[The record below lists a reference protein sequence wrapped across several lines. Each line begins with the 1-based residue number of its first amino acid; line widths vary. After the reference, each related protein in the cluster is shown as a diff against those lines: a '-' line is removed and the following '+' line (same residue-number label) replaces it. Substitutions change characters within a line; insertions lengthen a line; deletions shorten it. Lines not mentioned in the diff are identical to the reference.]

1 MDSSKAAMVCKNAVN
16 AVTLFVKQHQSEILT
31 ATSAIAT
38 IGAVVASAKNTRSYD
53 KNIKDEGEAIQSKMD
68 KAIVFAKS
76 YWPTLILTATAIT
89 CSSMSTV
96 LDRRKQASMLL
107 ALNALEKKFSD
118 YKQVLYDTNP
128 DAYYAQEEEW
138 KKYVYNQ
145 HHVCPS
151 PEEDLYYDEISGT
164 YFTSTHE
171 HVIDAMYNVNRMLI
185 QNGWITLY
193 NYYEILGILDNLDAS
208 EIKMSHYKG
217 WSSINEFESGMHEI
231 QWLEYF
237 INESVIDNV
246 PQTSLQI
253 LYPPEYLDEG
263 RLELELKGACCGY

>member
-1 MDSSKAAMVCKNAVN
+1 MDSSKAAMMCKNAVN

-31 ATSAIAT
+31 ATSAIST

-53 KNIKDEGEAIQSKMD
+53 KNIKDEGEAVQTKMD

-138 KKYVYNQ
+138 KKHVYNQ
-145 HHVCPS
+145 YHVCPS

-171 HVIDAMYNVNRMLI
+171 RVIDAMYNVNRMLI

-246 PQTSLQI
+246 PQSSIRI

-263 RLELELKGACCGY
+263 RLELELKGTCCGY